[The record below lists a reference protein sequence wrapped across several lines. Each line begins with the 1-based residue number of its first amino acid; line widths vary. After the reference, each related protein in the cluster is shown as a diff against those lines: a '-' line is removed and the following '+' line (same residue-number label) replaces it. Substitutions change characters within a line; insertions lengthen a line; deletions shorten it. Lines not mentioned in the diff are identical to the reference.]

1 MDKTI
6 DTPSREIDLGN
17 IPVHLRTALRRALEF
32 EARAPAPRSAE
43 EAEQCEEQLRV
54 IADEFFGALL
64 TPVLQRAVCSAA
76 VGDAASAL
84 VRHLPRR
91 MRSDGLETVNV
102 RTSRGTT
109 VPVTTPYYR
118 EKHARRA
125 KRRPGLYPALVVL
138 GIYDRCTPKLAS
150 DASRAVAMHSSL
162 AEAQAQLR
170 SEGIALDIK
179 TLRSTAYR
187 YAARARAAQ
196 QSAACG
202 LLDRVTGKRVV
213 VSLDGGRVRVR
224 RKKRGPKTKKGRNR
238 FHTDWKEPKLLIL
251 YVVGDDGRPS
261 QTWAPIIDGT
271 LRGPEAVFA
280 LLLSYAR
287 QIGLNAAD
295 KVLFIA
301 DGAPWIWRRLQRLIA
316 ALGLSPTQVLGLI
329 DFYHAAKQLSDAV
342 KLRRW
347 SATQRTR
354 WLNRTRGL
362 LKRAR
367 VDEVITALRELCRGR
382 TAGKIRTHLNYFLKN
397 RHRFAYTTMVGLG
410 LPRGSGAVESAIR
423 RVINLRIKGASIYW
437 LPESVD
443 AILLRVRLFFVEE
456 FLPYSWAFLPADA
469 SLQCSFRGDSNQAS
483 AYPRR
488 SGGQPSLETAPNTVG
503 LSPSGALP
511 SGHSR
516 GVLVRFHGQGDRPVM
531 AVTTGFQGRRFD
543 VPEARTGVPRIDL
556 PSPAPCAAADAVF
569 ADAKAFLSSNEA
581 RQMSESELERELH
594 RRGQKLVRKLL
605 QGHHDQRSPGQA
617 AGPAED
623 ASGVECS
630 ARREHDSHAETTS
643 GNDAGCGSGLRAARS
658 RRPASARCRAEPAAG
673 ALLGRYAPPRDH
685 RDRFAGTTAYALEAT
700 VVLDII
706 HVAAA
711 MRRAVLVASS
721 LKACRHS
728 ARDRMGVDR
737 RTVTLGCSCDGPQA
751 ATGRRRIDAY

>member
-1 MDKTI
+1 M
-6 DTPSREIDLGN
+6 
-17 IPVHLRTALRRALEF
+17 
-32 EARAPAPRSAE
+32 
-43 EAEQCEEQLRV
+43 
-54 IADEFFGALL
+54 
-64 TPVLQRAVCSAA
+64 
-76 VGDAASAL
+76 
-84 VRHLPRR
+84 
-91 MRSDGLETVNV
+91 
-102 RTSRGTT
+102 
-109 VPVTTPYYR
+109 
-118 EKHARRA
+118 
-125 KRRPGLYPALVVL
+125 VVL

-150 DASRAVAMHSSL
+150 DASRAVAMLSSL

-170 SEGIALDIK
+170 SDGIALDIK

-224 RKKRGPKTKKGRNR
+224 RKKSGPKTKKGRNRFHTDWKEPKLLILYVVGDDGRPSQTWAPIIDGTLRGPEAVFALLLSYARQIGLNAADKVLFIADGAPWIWRRLQRLIAALGLSLSSLAEAQAQLRSDGIALDIKTLRSTAYRYAARARAAQRSAACGLLDRVTGKRVVVSLDGGRVRVRRKKSGPKTKKGRNR

-382 TAGKIRTHLNYFLKN
+382 TAGKIRTHLNCFLKN

-443 AILLRVRLFFVEE
+443 AILLLRSFYKSGR
-456 FLPYSWAFLPADA
+456 WNC
-469 SLQCSFRGDSNQAS
+469 LQRMAMTPVGVS
-483 AYPRR
+483 A
-488 SGGQPSLETAPNTVG
+488 
-503 LSPSGALP
+503 
-511 SGHSR
+511 
-516 GVLVRFHGQGDRPVM
+516 
-531 AVTTGFQGRRFD
+531 
-543 VPEARTGVPRIDL
+543 
-556 PSPAPCAAADAVF
+556 
-569 ADAKAFLSSNEA
+569 
-581 RQMSESELERELH
+581 
-594 RRGQKLVRKLL
+594 
-605 QGHHDQRSPGQA
+605 
-617 AGPAED
+617 
-623 ASGVECS
+623 
-630 ARREHDSHAETTS
+630 
-643 GNDAGCGSGLRAARS
+643 
-658 RRPASARCRAEPAAG
+658 
-673 ALLGRYAPPRDH
+673 
-685 RDRFAGTTAYALEAT
+685 
-700 VVLDII
+700 
-706 HVAAA
+706 
-711 MRRAVLVASS
+711 
-721 LKACRHS
+721 
-728 ARDRMGVDR
+728 
-737 RTVTLGCSCDGPQA
+737 
-751 ATGRRRIDAY
+751 

>member
-1 MDKTI
+1 M
-6 DTPSREIDLGN
+6 TPARGGRHGRSVV
-17 IPVHLRTALRRALEF
+17 IP
-32 EARAPAPRSAE
+32 P
-43 EAEQCEEQLRV
+43 Q
-54 IADEFFGALL
+54 
-64 TPVLQRAVCSAA
+64 QRAVCSAA

-150 DASRAVAMHSSL
+150 DASRAVAMLSSL

-170 SEGIALDIK
+170 SDGIALDIK

-301 DGAPWIWRRLQRLIA
+301 DGAPWIVEAERRIGNHPVVQQQLPLIY
-316 ALGLSPTQVLGLI
+316 Q
-329 DFYHAAKQLSDAV
+329 
-342 KLRRW
+342 
-347 SATQRTR
+347 
-354 WLNRTRGL
+354 
-362 LKRAR
+362 
-367 VDEVITALRELCRGR
+367 
-382 TAGKIRTHLNYFLKN
+382 
-397 RHRFAYTTMVGLG
+397 
-410 LPRGSGAVESAIR
+410 
-423 RVINLRIKGASIYW
+423 
-437 LPESVD
+437 
-443 AILLRVRLFFVEE
+443 LRVPDRR
-456 FLPYSWAFLPADA
+456 PS
-469 SLQCSFRGDSNQAS
+469 
-483 AYPRR
+483 R
-488 SGGQPSLETAPNTVG
+488 SG
-503 LSPSGALP
+503 
-511 SGHSR
+511 R
-516 GVLVRFHGQGDRPVM
+516 
-531 AVTTGFQGRRFD
+531 
-543 VPEARTGVPRIDL
+543 
-556 PSPAPCAAADAVF
+556 
-569 ADAKAFLSSNEA
+569 
-581 RQMSESELERELH
+581 
-594 RRGQKLVRKLL
+594 
-605 QGHHDQRSPGQA
+605 
-617 AGPAED
+617 
-623 ASGVECS
+623 
-630 ARREHDSHAETTS
+630 
-643 GNDAGCGSGLRAARS
+643 RAARGAACS
-658 RRPASARCRAEPAAG
+658 SCRWPRCRGSSPGRG
-673 ALLGRYAPPRDH
+673 ASRFRGLPP
-685 RDRFAGTTAYALEAT
+685 
-700 VVLDII
+700 
-706 HVAAA
+706 
-711 MRRAVLVASS
+711 
-721 LKACRHS
+721 CRS
-728 ARDRMGVDR
+728 M
-737 RTVTLGCSCDGPQA
+737 
-751 ATGRRRIDAY
+751 

>member
-1 MDKTI
+1 MDKSAI

-43 EAEQCEEQLRV
+43 EAEQCEEQLRA

-64 TPVLQRAVCSAA
+64 TPVLQRAVRSAA

-125 KRRPGLYPALVVL
+125 KRRPGLYPALVGAHSRFPGAVCRQRWTVRL
-138 GIYDRCTPKLAS
+138 GEVEPVFGQTGR
-150 DASRAVAMHSSL
+150 VV
-162 AEAQAQLR
+162 
-170 SEGIALDIK
+170 LDITARTAHDGALK
-179 TLRSTAYR
+179 WTRAPSTPRAARSIFATFPSTCALPSGGRWSLRRVLQRPGRQRKRSSAKSSCGPSRTSSSAPSSPPCCNARWAPPRLATRRAPSCATCPGGCGATAWRPSTFAPPGARRCRSRRRTTARNTPVGRSGGRDSTPPWWCWASTTGARRSWPRMQAARSPCSARWPKRRRSSAPRASPWISRPSARPPIATLRG
-187 YAARARAAQ
+187 ARAAQ

-271 LRGPEAVFA
+271 LRGPQAVFA

-301 DGAPWIWRRLQRLIA
+301 DGAPWIWQRIPRLIA

-443 AILLRVRLFFVEE
+443 AILLLRSFYKSGR
-456 FLPYSWAFLPADA
+456 WNC
-469 SLQCSFRGDSNQAS
+469 LQRMAMTPVGVS
-483 AYPRR
+483 A
-488 SGGQPSLETAPNTVG
+488 
-503 LSPSGALP
+503 
-511 SGHSR
+511 
-516 GVLVRFHGQGDRPVM
+516 
-531 AVTTGFQGRRFD
+531 
-543 VPEARTGVPRIDL
+543 
-556 PSPAPCAAADAVF
+556 
-569 ADAKAFLSSNEA
+569 
-581 RQMSESELERELH
+581 
-594 RRGQKLVRKLL
+594 
-605 QGHHDQRSPGQA
+605 
-617 AGPAED
+617 
-623 ASGVECS
+623 
-630 ARREHDSHAETTS
+630 
-643 GNDAGCGSGLRAARS
+643 
-658 RRPASARCRAEPAAG
+658 
-673 ALLGRYAPPRDH
+673 
-685 RDRFAGTTAYALEAT
+685 
-700 VVLDII
+700 
-706 HVAAA
+706 
-711 MRRAVLVASS
+711 
-721 LKACRHS
+721 
-728 ARDRMGVDR
+728 
-737 RTVTLGCSCDGPQA
+737 
-751 ATGRRRIDAY
+751 

>member
-1 MDKTI
+1 MDKSAI
-6 DTPSREIDLGN
+6 DTPSREIDLRN

-43 EAEQCEEQLRV
+43 EAEQCEEQLRA

-64 TPVLQRAVCSAA
+64 TPVLQRAVRSAA

-150 DASRAVAMHSSL
+150 DASRAVAMLSSL

-170 SEGIALDIK
+170 SDGIALDIK

-301 DGAPWIWRRLQRLIA
+301 DGAPWIWQRIQRLIA

-347 SATQRTR
+347 SATQRTRWLNRTRGAGSRPSSCPPRRTQRTR

-443 AILLRVRLFFVEE
+443 AILLLRSFYKSGR
-456 FLPYSWAFLPADA
+456 WNC
-469 SLQCSFRGDSNQAS
+469 LQRMAMTPVGVS
-483 AYPRR
+483 A
-488 SGGQPSLETAPNTVG
+488 
-503 LSPSGALP
+503 
-511 SGHSR
+511 
-516 GVLVRFHGQGDRPVM
+516 
-531 AVTTGFQGRRFD
+531 
-543 VPEARTGVPRIDL
+543 
-556 PSPAPCAAADAVF
+556 
-569 ADAKAFLSSNEA
+569 
-581 RQMSESELERELH
+581 
-594 RRGQKLVRKLL
+594 
-605 QGHHDQRSPGQA
+605 
-617 AGPAED
+617 
-623 ASGVECS
+623 
-630 ARREHDSHAETTS
+630 
-643 GNDAGCGSGLRAARS
+643 
-658 RRPASARCRAEPAAG
+658 
-673 ALLGRYAPPRDH
+673 
-685 RDRFAGTTAYALEAT
+685 
-700 VVLDII
+700 
-706 HVAAA
+706 
-711 MRRAVLVASS
+711 
-721 LKACRHS
+721 
-728 ARDRMGVDR
+728 
-737 RTVTLGCSCDGPQA
+737 
-751 ATGRRRIDAY
+751 

>member
-1 MDKTI
+1 MDKSAI
-6 DTPSREIDLGN
+6 DTPSREIDLRN

-43 EAEQCEEQLRV
+43 EAEQCEEQLRA

-64 TPVLQRAVCSAA
+64 TPVLQRAVRSAA

-125 KRRPGLYPALVVL
+125 KRRPGLYSALVVL

-150 DASRAVAMHSSL
+150 DASRAVAMLSSL

-170 SEGIALDIK
+170 SDGIVLDIK

-301 DGAPWIWRRLQRLIA
+301 DGAPWIWQRIQRLIA

-410 LPRGSGAVESAIR
+410 LPQGSGAVESAIR

-443 AILLRVRLFFVEE
+443 AILLLRSFYKSGR
-456 FLPYSWAFLPADA
+456 WNC
-469 SLQCSFRGDSNQAS
+469 LQRMAMTPVGVS
-483 AYPRR
+483 A
-488 SGGQPSLETAPNTVG
+488 
-503 LSPSGALP
+503 
-511 SGHSR
+511 
-516 GVLVRFHGQGDRPVM
+516 
-531 AVTTGFQGRRFD
+531 
-543 VPEARTGVPRIDL
+543 
-556 PSPAPCAAADAVF
+556 
-569 ADAKAFLSSNEA
+569 
-581 RQMSESELERELH
+581 
-594 RRGQKLVRKLL
+594 
-605 QGHHDQRSPGQA
+605 
-617 AGPAED
+617 
-623 ASGVECS
+623 
-630 ARREHDSHAETTS
+630 
-643 GNDAGCGSGLRAARS
+643 
-658 RRPASARCRAEPAAG
+658 
-673 ALLGRYAPPRDH
+673 
-685 RDRFAGTTAYALEAT
+685 
-700 VVLDII
+700 
-706 HVAAA
+706 
-711 MRRAVLVASS
+711 
-721 LKACRHS
+721 
-728 ARDRMGVDR
+728 
-737 RTVTLGCSCDGPQA
+737 
-751 ATGRRRIDAY
+751 

>member
-1 MDKTI
+1 MDKSAI

-43 EAEQCEEQLRV
+43 EAEQCEEQLRA

-64 TPVLQRAVCSAA
+64 TPVLQRAVRSAA

-150 DASRAVAMHSSL
+150 DASRAVAMLSSL

-301 DGAPWIWRRLQRLIA
+301 DGAPWIWRRLPRLIA

-443 AILLRVRLFFVEE
+443 AILLLRSFYKSGQMELFAADGHDAGGCERVTGKSGMR
-456 FLPYSWAFLPADA
+456 PAGR
-469 SLQCSFRGDSNQAS
+469 CSKISDESAS
-483 AYPRR
+483 ASIEER
-488 SGGQPSLETAPNTVG
+488 S
-503 LSPSGALP
+503 
-511 SGHSR
+511 
-516 GVLVRFHGQGDRPVM
+516 
-531 AVTTGFQGRRFD
+531 
-543 VPEARTGVPRIDL
+543 
-556 PSPAPCAAADAVF
+556 
-569 ADAKAFLSSNEA
+569 
-581 RQMSESELERELH
+581 
-594 RRGQKLVRKLL
+594 
-605 QGHHDQRSPGQA
+605 
-617 AGPAED
+617 
-623 ASGVECS
+623 
-630 ARREHDSHAETTS
+630 
-643 GNDAGCGSGLRAARS
+643 
-658 RRPASARCRAEPAAG
+658 
-673 ALLGRYAPPRDH
+673 
-685 RDRFAGTTAYALEAT
+685 
-700 VVLDII
+700 
-706 HVAAA
+706 
-711 MRRAVLVASS
+711 
-721 LKACRHS
+721 
-728 ARDRMGVDR
+728 
-737 RTVTLGCSCDGPQA
+737 
-751 ATGRRRIDAY
+751 